1 MAVDLMLRD
10 LIGRDSN
17 CGRIHNNLENGFVAH
32 GRQAAMV
39 APLGERTEQM
49 KLAVPTAYGA
59 VEIGEDELRTL
70 TDKELAKLR
79 ISREELHRCFAEGVK
94 LMKRRSG
101 SDRVRPIAVETYDGK
116 WEVHIVQSD
125 PLMQDSDW
133 TKH

>member
-1 MAVDLMLRD
+1 
-10 LIGRDSN
+10 
-17 CGRIHNNLENGFVAH
+17 
-32 GRQAAMV
+32 MV
-39 APLGERTEQM
+39 APLVERREQM

-70 TDKELAKLR
+70 TDKGLAKLR

-101 SDRVRPIAVETYDGK
+101 SDRPIAAKTFDGE
-116 WEVHIVQSD
+116 WQVHIIQSD

>member
-1 MAVDLMLRD
+1 MAVDLMLRN

-17 CGRIHNNLENGFVAH
+17 CVRIHNNLENGFVAH

-39 APLGERTEQM
+39 APLGERREQM
-49 KLAVPTAYGA
+49 KLAVSTAYVA
-59 VEIGEDELRTL
+59 VEIGEDELSTL
-70 TDKELAKLR
+70 TNEELAKLR

-94 LMKRRSG
+94 LMKGRSD

-125 PLMQDSDW
+125 PLMQDSDGI
-133 TKH
+133 KH

>member
-1 MAVDLMLRD
+1 
-10 LIGRDSN
+10 
-17 CGRIHNNLENGFVAH
+17 
-32 GRQAAMV
+32 MV

-94 LMKRRSG
+94 LMKRRGG

-125 PLMQDSDW
+125 PLMQDSDG